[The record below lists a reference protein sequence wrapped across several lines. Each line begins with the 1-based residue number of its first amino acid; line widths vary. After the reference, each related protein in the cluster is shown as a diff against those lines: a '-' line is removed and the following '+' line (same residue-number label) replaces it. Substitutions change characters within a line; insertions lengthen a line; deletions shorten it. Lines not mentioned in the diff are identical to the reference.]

1 MKPMK
6 LVDVGGEDATSA
18 CASVLTKVCVQIA
31 KRWSWN
37 IDIDSII
44 IFVMSRAR
52 DAVQE
57 MHPEKIFELQENK
70 EMYIKINN

>member
-1 MKPMK
+1 M
-6 LVDVGGEDATSA
+6 SA
-18 CASVLTKVCVQIA
+18 NDIF
-31 KRWSWN
+31 
-37 IDIDSII
+37 DIDSIS

-70 EMYIKINN
+70 EMYMKRRGSCCNWFSTF